1 MCASPGS
8 AARRGV
14 EGYTGISFTAKA
26 TGNFEKGSLLPK
38 PGVPIIPALYS
49 RIPTASTEMT
59 QKEQL
64 VSASGSRP
72 S

>member
-38 PGVPIIPALYS
+38 PGVPIIPES
-49 RIPTASTEMT
+49 
-59 QKEQL
+59 QKLQL
-64 VSASGSRP
+64 K
-72 S
+72 